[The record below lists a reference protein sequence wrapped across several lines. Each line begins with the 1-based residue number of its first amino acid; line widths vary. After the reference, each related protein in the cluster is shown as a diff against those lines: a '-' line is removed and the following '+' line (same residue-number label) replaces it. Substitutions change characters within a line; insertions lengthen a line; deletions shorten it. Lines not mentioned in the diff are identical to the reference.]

1 MESGP
6 DAVCWGPGEERE
18 ARLGSARRWLREGS
32 ASEGTGAVEGCG
44 IQPVRHI
51 VVSAVSVLA
60 GYKQGEAAQR
70 CRRALLAAH
79 TERLTVLKRQDV
91 VHRPAAH
98 NRIHPSTARVTPV
111 LAPAQGEFIRA
122 AEMDDIAHIEIGQR
136 PIALNPE
143 TWKVRCLPPA
153 DIAVQQIT
161 RRGEDFAVG
170 IVAENAQAFTEAVLV
185 VDQSRVV
192 RAVAFRSGIAR
203 TLVEIRKRDI

>member
-1 MESGP
+1 M
-6 DAVCWGPGEERE
+6 
-18 ARLGSARRWLREGS
+18 
-32 ASEGTGAVEGCG
+32 
-44 IQPVRHI
+44 
-51 VVSAVSVLA
+51 LA
-60 GYKQGEAAQR
+60 
-70 CRRALLAAH
+70 L
-79 TERLTVLKRQDV
+79 
-91 VHRPAAH
+91 
-98 NRIHPSTARVTPV
+98 
-111 LAPAQGEFIRA
+111 AQGEFIRA

-161 RRGEDFAVG
+161 RRGENFAVG

-203 TLVEIRKRDI
+203 TLVEIRKRNIIRGLQAHRQDLTDLVRTRKDLQVACL